1 MERPEYFVV
10 RVYRRAPDDP
20 ERIEG
25 VVEAVAS
32 GAERPFANAQELWA
46 ILGQAGLT
54 TDRTPS
60 D

>member
-1 MERPEYFVV
+1 MQRPEYFVL

-32 GAERPFANAQELWA
+32 GTERPFASAQELWA
-46 ILGQAGLT
+46 ILRQAAMTIG
-54 TDRTPS
+54 RTQS